1 MNLTALINYNNIQQ
15 TIKAMTQIESI
26 QMNIHHAKVELSKAR
41 RVICSDE
48 IQQLHVNAA
57 IGFYINEL
65 KELNFSLNCA
75 IKQLS
80 K

>member
-1 MNLTALINYNNIQQ
+1 
-15 TIKAMTQIESI
+15 MTQIEAI
-26 QMNIHHAKVELSKAR
+26 QMNIHHARVELAKAR

-48 IQQLHVNAA
+48 IQQLHVNGT
-57 IGFYINEL
+57 IDFYINEL
-65 KELNFSLNCA
+65 KNLNFSLNCA